1 MERFVGTAYRGNDN
15 APVYREVHVVDT
27 TRHTV
32 LFECPDG
39 KAFARKQLDVEGS
52 PAEPDYSFVDARTG
66 YEEGVERE
74 GATRVAY
81 VRRPGSQRI
90 DRPLPE
96 KSDAVIDAG
105 FDMYLRKHW
114 DAVIQGGVS
123 VAFLITSRGRFMP
136 IHISAD
142 DPKNGNRQLTL
153 RLDAWYAFVAPSI
166 VVTYSESDRRLR
178 RYEGPSNIRDARG
191 KPINV
196 RVEFPRPRE
205 RTTSRGIP
213 STRRCGH
220 HSMAAVRA
228 DRPKGWE
235 FTSRGTKA
243 LIHHAVAFAN
253 PLTGE
258 PPHVPRQAR

>member
-1 MERFVGTAYRGNDN
+1 MPLDAPSCRVALLASCLLAAPPVVAVERFVGTAYRGNDN

-196 RVEFPRPRE
+196 RVEFPPSE
-205 RTTSRGIP
+205 RKDNVAGNPFDEAMRAPLDG
-213 STRRCGH
+213 RCAG
-220 HSMAAVRA
+220 
-228 DRPKGWE
+228 
-235 FTSRGTKA
+235 
-243 LIHHAVAFAN
+243 
-253 PLTGE
+253 
-258 PPHVPRQAR
+258 